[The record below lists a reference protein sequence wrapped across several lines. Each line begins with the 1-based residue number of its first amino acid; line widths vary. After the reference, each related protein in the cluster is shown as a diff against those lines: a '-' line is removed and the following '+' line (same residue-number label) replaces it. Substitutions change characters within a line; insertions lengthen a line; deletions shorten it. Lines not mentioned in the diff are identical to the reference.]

1 MAKKLDKAVRQLI
14 VGFLCDKPNIPHIV
28 ARKMLEELGVKVSLA
43 SVVNAR
49 RDFDLPYNDLSN
61 ISRSLMMMR
70 RRREIVTREYLLS
83 NWPDIEPAYADYL
96 IDKYGEEHSNQA
108 ITDRNLST
116 GTIMN
121 FSNALAHLTESGP
134 KAFVND
140 AVKICAPVASVA
152 FSVSQMMLTTSER
165 NI

>member
-28 ARKMLEELGVKVSLA
+28 ARKMLEELGVKVSMA
-43 SVVNAR
+43 TVVDAR
-49 RDFDLPYNDLSN
+49 RDFNLPYNDLSH

-70 RRREIVTREYLLS
+70 RRREIVTREYLLRK
-83 NWPDIEPAYADYL
+83 WPDIEPAYADYL
-96 IDKYGEEHSNQA
+96 IDKYGEEHIEQA
-108 ITDRNLST
+108 ITDRNMST

-121 FSNALAHLTESGP
+121 FSNALAHLTESEP

-140 AVKICAPVASVA
+140 AVKICAPVSSVA
-152 FSVSQMMLTTSER
+152 FSVSQMMLTTLER
-165 NI
+165 NN